1 MLYKIY
7 ETQRSFME
15 PFADF
20 ALAASKFYS
29 NPLSPLQ
36 KTPLAQ
42 RIAAAYDLI
51 YRLGKDYEK
60 PTFDITL

>member
-36 KTPLAQ
+36 K
-42 RIAAAYDLI
+42 
-51 YRLGKDYEK
+51 RLHSPSALLR
-60 PTFDITL
+60 PTI

>member
-20 ALAASKFYS
+20 ALAASKFW
-29 NPLSPLQ
+29 
-36 KTPLAQ
+36 T
-42 RIAAAYDLI
+42 
-51 YRLGKDYEK
+51 
-60 PTFDITL
+60 TT